1 LLIILSARETNMKII
16 LHLFLLVFVLV
27 SASACNPATTTPTVV
42 NEVSSAVTTAYPAP
56 LTTSNAYPDPL
67 TEGSAYPAPV
77 ISGGAYPAP
86 LASGAAYP
94 APYPSINGASTNV
107 LATPGAIPEPSPE
120 SSVITGRLTE
130 QGKPVINATIYLAD
144 IRKDKTGEYQV
155 AAFSRSS
162 SPRAYTDADGQFV
175 FTNIPPGEYSLILDN
190 IATYIVLNV
199 PDGAPDE
206 ALKLVAEAGKVVELG
221 TLDYIDLPDF

>member
-1 LLIILSARETNMKII
+1 MKII
-16 LHLFLLVFVLV
+16 LHLFLLVFIAVL
-27 SASACNPATTTPTVV
+27 ASACNSATTTPTAAV
-42 NEVSSAVTTAYPAP
+42 EVSSAVTTAYPAP

-86 LASGAAYP
+86 LASSAAYP
-94 APYPSINGASTNV
+94 APYPSPEGASSTNV

-120 SSVITGRLTE
+120 SSVINGRLTE

-155 AAFSRSS
+155 AAYSRSS

-190 IATYIVLNV
+190 IATYIVLMV

-206 ALKLVAEAGKVVELG
+206 PLKVVTEAGKVVELG
-221 TLDYIDLPDF
+221 TLDYEDLPDL